1 MDTIV
6 AISTALGAGAI
17 SIVRLS
23 GPEAIEIVNK
33 NFKGKDLRKVET
45 HTISYGHIVKDDE
58 MIDEVLVS
66 VFRAPKTYTCED
78 VVEINCHGG
87 MYVTNKVLELM
98 LDSGARIAES
108 GEFTKR
114 AFLNGRID
122 LTRAEAVMDVINSQ
136 TDKTLKIANSGL
148 RGDIYR
154 LIKGLREELINCIA
168 SVEVNIDYP
177 EYEEENEISNQVLR
191 PTLLNLKNKLE
202 DILEK
207 ANTSLIIKNGIDTAI
222 VGKPNVGKS
231 SILNALIR
239 EEKAIVTNVAGTTR
253 DIVEGKINVGGV
265 ILNLIDTAGVRET
278 EDIVEKI
285 GIDKAKEV
293 LNDAQLVLL
302 ILDTSRPFDEEDRVL
317 LELTK
322 DKKRIVI
329 GNKSDLPTN
338 NEYISKI
345 DVVICSNNDDDIVK
359 LEKEIKKVCEI
370 KEINT
375 VDATYIGN
383 ARQLSKIKE
392 ALKSINDALLC
403 VDLGYPIDIV
413 NIDITNAW
421 NSLGE
426 IIGKVSSDDLLDTL
440 FSNFC
445 LGK

>member
-23 GPEAIEIVNK
+23 GDEAIDIVNSC
-33 NFKGKDLRKVET
+33 FKGKDLRTVDS
-45 HTISYGHIVKDDE
+45 HTITYGYIYDNDK

-66 VFRAPKTYTCED
+66 VFKAPRTYTCED

-87 MYVTNKVLELM
+87 MFVTNKVLELM
-98 LDSGARIAES
+98 LERGARIAES

-136 TDKTLKIANSGL
+136 TDKTLKLANSGL
-148 RGDIYR
+148 RGDIYN
-154 LIKGLREELINCIA
+154 LISGLRTELVNCIA
-168 SVEVNIDYP
+168 SIEVNIDYP
-177 EYEEENEISNQVLR
+177 EYEEEKEVTNDVLI
-191 PTLLNLKNKLE
+191 PILNKLKLKLE

-207 ANTSLIIKNGIDTAI
+207 ANTSVLIREGIDTAI

-239 EEKAIVTNVAGTTR
+239 EKKAIVTSVAGTTR
-253 DIVEGKINVGGV
+253 DIVEGKINISGV
-265 ILNLIDTAGVRET
+265 LLNLIDTAGVRET
-278 EDIVEKI
+278 DDIVEKI
-285 GIDKAKEV
+285 GINKAKEV
-293 LNDAQLVLL
+293 IEKANLVLPVLDSSRSLDDEDKAL
-302 ILDTSRPFDEEDRVL
+302 I
-317 LELTK
+317 ELTK
-322 DKKRIVI
+322 DKKRII
-329 GNKSDLPTN
+329 IMNKSDLPTV
-338 NEYISKI
+338 NEFKEA
-345 DVVICSNNDDDIVK
+345 DIVISSGNEEDIYK
-359 LEKEIKKVCEI
+359 LEAAIKKVCELN
-370 KEINT
+370 EINDI
-375 VDATYIGN
+375 DATYIGN

-392 ALKSINDALLC
+392 ALKAINDSLMGIEY
-403 VDLGYPIDIV
+403 GYPIDII
-413 NIDITNAW
+413 NIDISKAW